1 LRKNKQREALAAY
14 GFILPTFIGYVA
26 FVIGPIIAAVWLSFT
41 EYDIFSPAEPVGLR
55 NYADLLKDTRLRTVY
70 RNTLYFTV
78 AATSLNLSVG
88 VMLALL
94 VNRRMPGF
102 VSYIYRLAYFFPV
115 LIALVF
121 SAVIWDILYSKDTGI
136 INYYLNFL
144 GIQDIAWL
152 GDKRTAMP
160 AIIVM
165 DVWKNTGFAMI
176 IILAGLQGI
185 PSTYYE
191 AARVDG
197 ANGLQTFWHITL
209 PLLTP
214 SIFFLI
220 IIFGIGALQVF
231 DSIIVLTAGGP
242 GDTTRSAVMYIYEH
256 AFQLF
261 RLGYASSVAMTLFVV
276 ISAVTL
282 LQFRFGQRWVQY

>member
-1 LRKNKQREALAAY
+1 MLAAY
-14 GFILPTFIGYVA
+14 GFILPTFIGYTA
-26 FVIGPIIAAVWLSFT
+26 FIIGPIIAAIWLSFT
-41 EYDIFSPAEPVGLR
+41 EYDIFNPAEPVGLR
-55 NYADLLKDTRLRTVY
+55 NYGDLLRDTRFRTVY
-70 RNTLYFTV
+70 RNTLTFTV
-78 AATSLNLSVG
+78 VATSLNLGVG
-88 VMLALL
+88 IILAML

-102 VSYIYRLAYFFPV
+102 IAYTYRLAYFFPV
-115 LIALVF
+115 LVALVF
-121 SAVIWDILYSKDTGI
+121 SAVIWEVLYAKDTGI
-136 INYYLNFL
+136 INYYLNFV
-144 GIQDIAWL
+144 GVSDIAWL
-152 GDKRTAMP
+152 GDTRTAML
-160 AIIVM
+160 AIIIM

-185 PSTYYE
+185 PAVYYE
-191 AARVDG
+191 AAKVDG
-197 ANGLQTFWHITL
+197 ANGLQTFRHITL
-209 PLLTP
+209 PMLTP

-231 DSIIVLTAGGP
+231 DSIIVLTGGGP

-282 LQFRFGQRWVQY
+282 VQFRFGQRWVHY